1 MAEEIKKSPLD
12 QEETKA
18 PVGTGIG
25 TTSNSAEIKPPKE
38 KKKETVEVE
47 KDVLERILAT
57 VEKQGEKIKILTEV
71 ADKNRLTRV
80 EELRAQGKLVKKVKL
95 NYMDGNL
102 IIGWKTIK
110 DEVYFDQDKRLHEE
124 QIIGL
129 YFEQEIVDGQ
139 ELQLGKEMPY
149 QTFGRLVTKVPVEVI
164 EEGKDRDGNTNFV
177 VETDDGRKIKI
188 DSRFVN

>member
-1 MAEEIKKSPLD
+1 MENENQPGPLD
-12 QEETKA
+12 QKP
-18 PVGTGIG
+18 PVGTAIPTG
-25 TTSNSAEIKPPKE
+25 SVVKPPKD

-47 KDVLERILAT
+47 KDVLERILQT
-57 VEKQGEKIKILTEV
+57 VEKQGEQLKILREV

-95 NYMDGNL
+95 NYMDDKL

-110 DEVYFDQDKRLHEE
+110 DDVYFDQDKRLHEE

-129 YFEQEIVDGQ
+129 YFEQEKPEEGEQLKIGQ
-139 ELQLGKEMPY
+139 EMAY
-149 QTFGRLVTKVPVEVI
+149 QNFARLVKKVLVEVV
-164 EEGKDRDGNTNFV
+164 EEGKDRDGNINFV
-177 VETDDGRKIKI
+177 VETEDGKQIKI